1 MEGNRKE
8 RLYGIDFI
16 RAVCALGIIAFHFS
30 CHTASSIRPF
40 YIFANGDFGG
50 LFVAVF
56 FVISGMTLYY
66 NHPKAGNL
74 KDFYLKRAKTIYPPF
89 YIAYIVFFIKSVID
103 SKNFFWG
110 GNPAKLLLTAAGM
123 DGYLAYRVQGY
134 YILGEWFLGAIILLY
149 LLYPVVAAGFNKSV
163 IASSAIVLAGYI
175 FACAATFFVIPLEE
189 NLFACLASFFIG
201 MLIAKYKKQIL
212 DNKWLVI
219 PCAAICAVLFFVR
232 IPAGSIEMSR
242 INNSICIHIMGPS
255 LFICLY
261 HAGCLINKCKAA
273 GSVISFMGKLSYP
286 VFLLQH
292 RLILEVLVRKNP
304 DSSVK
309 AYIALLF
316 ITLLTF
322 AAGWVLSELLKL
334 PEKIRRKSSKKK

>member
-1 MEGNRKE
+1 M
-8 RLYGIDFI
+8 
-16 RAVCALGIIAFHFS
+16 
-30 CHTASSIRPF
+30 
-40 YIFANGDFGG
+40 
-50 LFVAVF
+50 
-56 FVISGMTLYY
+56 
-66 NHPKAGNL
+66 
-74 KDFYLKRAKTIYPPF
+74 
-89 YIAYIVFFIKSVID
+89 
-103 SKNFFWG
+103 
-110 GNPAKLLLTAAGM
+110 LTAAGM

-175 FACAATFFVIPLEE
+175 FACAATLFVIPLEE

-219 PCAAICAVLFFVR
+219 PCAAICAILFFVR

-286 VFLLQH
+286 VFVKPSKAGSSKGVSKAH
-292 RLILEVLVRKNP
+292 DRDELIEGLKLAAKHDTKILVERNVIGREIECAVLGTAINP
-304 DSSVK
+304 DASGVGEILS
-309 AYIALLF
+309 
-316 ITLLTF
+316 
-322 AAGWVLSELLKL
+322 AAEFYDFDAKYSNAD
-334 PEKIRRKSSKKK
+334 SKTVISP